1 MKHLT
6 PILFLLLLSC
16 GSPQELEVQRGI
28 NYEKSK
34 DLTTVLNKATVENK
48 IVFVDIYTDWC
59 LPCKEMDKY
68 VFGDEP
74 TADFMNSNFV
84 NYKVNAEKGEGPD
97 LNIIFGVAAYPT
109 LLFLDDKGR
118 VLKKYEGSMSVSA
131 FNSWAE
137 EVLVENGHEIVN

>member
-1 MKHLT
+1 MKYLA
-6 PILFLLLLSC
+6 PFLFLILISC
-16 GSPQELEVQRGI
+16 GSPQDLETKRGI

-34 DLTTVLNKATVENK
+34 DLTSVLDKATIESK

-68 VFGDEP
+68 VFEDEP

-97 LNIIFGVAAYPT
+97 LNIIYGVSAYPT
-109 LLFLDDKGR
+109 LLFLDVKGR
-118 VLKKYEGSMSVSA
+118 VLEKYEGSMSVSA

-137 EVLVENGHEIVN
+137 GVLRDNGQEIVN